1 MIGQGEREVEM
12 SQTEEERGTE
22 MKWTGTEEGGKG
34 DHVLTVE
41 TATHEGTDGTIETDA
56 IIEGLAPDLARHPH
70 DGVEAGPTIR
80 RDLQHPLYLK

>member
-1 MIGQGEREVEM
+1 MDREKKEGKEITF
-12 SQTEEERGTE
+12 SQ
-22 MKWTGTEEGGKG
+22 
-34 DHVLTVE
+34 